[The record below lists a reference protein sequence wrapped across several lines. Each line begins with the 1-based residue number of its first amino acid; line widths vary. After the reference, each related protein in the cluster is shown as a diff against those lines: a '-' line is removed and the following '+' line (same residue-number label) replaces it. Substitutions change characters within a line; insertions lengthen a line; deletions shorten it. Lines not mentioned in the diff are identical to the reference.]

1 MEASEKR
8 SLHPGRIGAPQH
20 RSWVAVHILRPLGF
34 ERQGIGGAVMGGGE
48 RDIKEKCQYG
58 VISSKEAL
66 ISTPPKS
73 GMPSTTSA
81 LFTHG
86 ASNSQRG
93 PW

>member
-1 MEASEKR
+1 
-8 SLHPGRIGAPQH
+8 
-20 RSWVAVHILRPLGF
+20 
-34 ERQGIGGAVMGGGE
+34 MGGGE